1 MMAFEA
7 TIGCQAATRG
17 LIFNFQALITV
28 KIILPRILVEKEL
41 NIIQKSLDITTN
53 SLNQ

>member
-7 TIGCQAATRG
+7 TIQYQAATCG
-17 LIFNFQALITV
+17 PICSFQVRIPVSILHV
-28 KIILPRILVEKEL
+28 VILPCILVEKKP

-53 SLNQ
+53 